1 MSDLSEKNLTNAFC
15 RRMFKT
21 LITLKVEINTV
32 MLNENKN
39 LKGQQEMKSTE
50 SKKTL
55 NISHLR
61 EEFELYQKAVNE
73 TIILWNLDSLAGRLT
88 KEERNAL
95 QAGIE
100 NQIIKT
106 LKTTKELSSKT
117 LTGGEYEKISILVN
131 SITISHVY
139 KPLMFNN

>member
-1 MSDLSEKNLTNAFC
+1 MSDLSEKNLTNAFY

-39 LKGQQEMKSTE
+39 LKGQQEMKTNE

-106 LKTTKELSSKT
+106 LKTTKELSSTT